1 MKKIALLG
9 STGSIG
15 VNALN
20 VIRSNPEKYRVIALV
35 AGKNLELLLDQIE
48 DFRPMAVAVSDES
61 LALEL
66 KERSD
71 RGRKFEIFH
80 GTRGLIRIAT
90 LNEVDTVISAIT
102 GAAGLLP
109 TYEAIRAGKQIALAN
124 KETMVM
130 AGPLVLSEAAN
141 HNVSI
146 LPIDSEHSAI
156 LQSLAGHP
164 KEDIKRVI
172 LTASGGPFKDLSL
185 EEMGKVTP
193 AQALNHPN
201 WSMGPKITID
211 SATMM
216 NKGLEAIEARWLFD
230 VGMDQISILI
240 HPQSVVHSMVEYRDG
255 SVVAQLGIPDM
266 KIPISYALS
275 YPRHFETGVS
285 SLRLDEIGKLTFEKP
300 DMEKFKCLDLALKAA
315 EMGGSM
321 PAVLNGANEI
331 AVASF
336 LEGKIGF
343 LDIPFLIE
351 NVMAAHRSHP
361 IDSIETVMQVDT
373 WARDKA
379 LTMMNAKSSLSG
391 LN

>member
-1 MKKIALLG
+1 MKKITLLG

-20 VIRSNPEKYRVIALV
+20 VIRANPEKYRVVALV
-35 AGKNLELLLDQIE
+35 AGRNIELLLNQIE
-48 DFRPMAVAVSDES
+48 DFRPAAVAVLDET

-66 KERSD
+66 EKRSGGD
-71 RGRKFEIFH
+71 RKFEISF
-80 GTRGLIRIAT
+80 GRKGLVHLAT

-130 AGPLVLSEAAN
+130 AGPLVLSEAKN

-156 LQSLAGHP
+156 LQSLMGHP

-193 AQALNHPN
+193 TQALNHPN

-230 VGMDQISILI
+230 VDMEQISILI

-255 SVVAQLGIPDM
+255 SVVAQLGTPDM

-285 SLRLDEIGKLTFEKP
+285 SLRLDEIEKLTFEKP
-300 DMEKFKCLDLALKAA
+300 DNKRFKCLDLALKAS
-315 EMGGSM
+315 ENGGSM

-331 AVASF
+331 AVSSF

-343 LDIPFLIE
+343 LDIPDLIE
-351 NVMAAHRSHP
+351 KVMGAHRPHP
-361 IDSIETVMQVDT
+361 IESIETVMAVDT

-379 LTMMNAKSSLSG
+379 LTMLNAKRS
-391 LN
+391 